1 MFLFHPTFNLTKIRT
16 RVQSL
21 MTQLWEAESVYVLVL
36 IFLNWIYTFVNIYL
50 VRESDLNSDDPAH
63 QNTQHAT
70 ACSQS
75 LSSPLTRIIKMIQ
88 FFEFLS
94 SRKIE
99 KEVQERRIPLGNG
112 IGVIKGS
119 NTEMLSSNF
128 LLEMIW
134 MYFMEIFNYKSSTSC
149 CLYLAF
155 KKQNFVF
162 FLRSEMA

>member
-21 MTQLWEAESVYVLVL
+21 MIQLWEAESVCVLVL

-50 VRESDLNSDDPAH
+50 VRESDLNRDDPAH

-99 KEVQERRIPLGNG
+99 KEVQERRIPWGNG

-149 CLYLAF
+149 CLYLH
-155 KKQNFVF
+155 KN
-162 FLRSEMA
+162 